1 MALAT
6 CSKTISPESRGKYN
20 EYTPKERA
28 GMLRYA
34 PGKASGHLPA
44 FRL

>member
-6 CSKTISPESRGKYN
+6 CSKTISPESRGKY

-28 GMLRYA
+28 RMLRYA
-34 PGKASGHLPA
+34 PGKAAEHLPA